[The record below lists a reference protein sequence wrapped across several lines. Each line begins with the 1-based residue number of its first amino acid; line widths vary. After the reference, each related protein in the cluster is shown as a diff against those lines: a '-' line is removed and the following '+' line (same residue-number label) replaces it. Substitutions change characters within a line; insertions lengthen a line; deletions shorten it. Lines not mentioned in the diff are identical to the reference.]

1 MMGSRQKGKSMKR
14 KRSWHHRGAG
24 PDWAFAHAVKKLTKA
39 GMTFG
44 GEK

>member
-1 MMGSRQKGKSMKR
+1 MGHPQKGKSKKR

-24 PDWAFAHAVKKLTKA
+24 PDWAFAKAVKKLTKA
-39 GMTFG
+39 GMTFE